1 MTKETLF
8 RLSGISATFS
18 EVANVR
24 VALLPTFQPCVSVV
38 NYVILLLEAT
48 RVGCF
53 QMCVLSFIKHK
64 YHTSTSQMFT
74 VIAYSTNCLNGG
86 EGSDGLHRWHI

>member
-38 NYVILLLEAT
+38 NYVIFLLEAT

-53 QMCVLSFIKHK
+53 QMCVLRLRALSN
-64 YHTSTSQMFT
+64 TSTTQ
-74 VIAYSTNCLNGG
+74 VPVKCLL
-86 EGSDGLHRWHI
+86 SLLTPQIV